1 MKFADLHAAQVLES
15 GDCAVSEADI
25 IEYARQF
32 DPQPFHIDRETAAQT
47 RWGGVIASG
56 FHTCSLAM
64 RLMVDHVLKDSESIG
79 SPGLEYVKWPHPVRP
94 GDRLRVRAQ
103 VLEKTISKSG
113 RIGVLRWQ
121 WTCLNQEDT
130 PVLEL
135 VATSFFAIGNVRTE
149 G

>member
-1 MKFADLHAAQVLES
+1 MKFADLRAGQVLEV
-15 GDCAVSEADI
+15 GPCVVSEADI

-32 DPQPFHIDRETAAQT
+32 DPQPFHIDKEAAAQT

-64 RLMVDHVLKDSESIG
+64 RMMVDHVLKDSESIG

-94 GDRLRVRAQ
+94 DDRLRVQ
-103 VLEKTISKSG
+103 VHVLEKTISKSG

-121 WTCLNQEDT
+121 WTCLNQENT
-130 PVLEL
+130 AVLEL
-135 VATSFFAIGNVRTE
+135 AATSFFAIGHGRSE